1 MSLYETVILGSM
13 KEEIIK
19 NKGSNIALNL
29 KQIQTKIEIPLASG
43 AGYIRIGGE
52 KKNMRGPLS
61 AWLVKHVKHGLVLE
75 IIMNKIIT
83 ILKDFQSK
91 LS

>member
-1 MSLYETVILGSM
+1 M

-29 KQIQTKIEIPLASG
+29 KHIQTKIEIPLASG

-52 KKNMRGPLS
+52 KK
-61 AWLVKHVKHGLVLE
+61 
-75 IIMNKIIT
+75 IIMNKIMT

>member
-52 KKNMRGPLS
+52 KKNMRGPVCLAGQTCQTWAS
-61 AWLVKHVKHGLVLE
+61 SRNNYE
-75 IIMNKIIT
+75 
-83 ILKDFQSK
+83 
-91 LS
+91 

>member
-1 MSLYETVILGSM
+1 M

-52 KKNMRGPLS
+52 KK
-61 AWLVKHVKHGLVLE
+61 KHAGSSVCLAGQTCQTWASSR
-75 IIMNKIIT
+75 NNYG
-83 ILKDFQSK
+83 
-91 LS
+91 

>member
-52 KKNMRGPLS
+52 KKKTCGVLSLLGWSNMGS
-61 AWLVKHVKHGLVLE
+61 
-75 IIMNKIIT
+75 
-83 ILKDFQSK
+83 F
-91 LS
+91 